1 MREAL
6 VRFARTLPPEVQQS
20 VLSGDLSGLS
30 AEESERL
37 ILSLSN
43 IEGER
48 QRGGGRGGA
57 AAGLAPGQRLVGVNV
72 APEAFVL
79 SVQQASP
86 SMSAADAQQAADIQW
101 SAMPERMRSHWSS
114 SAEGSRMATALGQRV
129 PGYEREGLEALAPE
143 QFREARETAIQIAQ
157 LEESVSTA
165 IEAVDQIAS
174 LGTSEELVA
183 RGGDVFGAELH
194 PAVSAYNNARAD
206 IMGTLADMRR
216 TGVINESEHRRFIRD
231 MPDVS
236 NPRQALSGP
245 RRLQSVLASARQAAA
260 IRMRGLGYRRG
271 ESGVTP
277 DGQPTTTADAPPAP
291 EREHTITIRFTR
303 NGETRSRTVP
313 ISEADRWRA
322 QGVAAGW
329 TVVQ

>member
-1 MREAL
+1 
-6 VRFARTLPPEVQQS
+6 
-20 VLSGDLSGLS
+20 
-30 AEESERL
+30 
-37 ILSLSN
+37 
-43 IEGER
+43 
-48 QRGGGRGGA
+48 
-57 AAGLAPGQRLVGVNV
+57 
-72 APEAFVL
+72 
-79 SVQQASP
+79 
-86 SMSAADAQQAADIQW
+86 MS
-101 SAMPERMRSHWSS
+101 
-114 SAEGSRMATALGQRV
+114 TALGQRV

-174 LGTSEELVA
+174 LGTGDELTA

-216 TGVINESEHRRFIRD
+216 TGVINESEYHRFIRD

-236 NPRQALSGP
+236 NPRQALSGS
-245 RRLQSVLASARQAAA
+245 RRLQAVLASARQAAA

-291 EREHTITIRFTR
+291 EREHPIVFRVRLPDGRVQQIRT
-303 NGETRSRTVP
+303 TPSRA
-313 ISEADRWRA
+313 EADQARA
-322 QGVAAGW
+322 RERGW